1 MSYFINGVK
10 YSLVHAVI
18 VFLTCRSEDFC
29 LHSGTHDPER
39 VGDDIAEEAAKAGRG
54 GIQRVGVLLPPVLLT
69 EIDLALLIE
78 GEVDRVEE
86 GDAEH

>member
-1 MSYFINGVK
+1 MK

-18 VFLTCRSEDFC
+18 VFLTCRSENFC
-29 LHSGTHDPER
+29 LHSGSHDPER
-39 VGDDIAEEAAKAGRG
+39 VGDDIAEEAAEAGRG

-69 EIDLALLIE
+69 EKDLALLIE
-78 GEVDRVEE
+78 GEIDRVEE

>member
-1 MSYFINGVK
+1 MK

-18 VFLTCRSEDFC
+18 VFLTSRSEDFC
-29 LHSGTHDPER
+29 LHSGTHYPER
-39 VGDDIAEEAAKAGRG
+39 VGNYIAEEAAEAGRG
-54 GIQRVGVLLPPVLLT
+54 GIQRVGVLLPTVLLT
-69 EIDLALLIE
+69 EIYLALLIQ